1 MALLPTVKREHNL
14 VVTHACR
21 KTITLQPHRPL
32 ASSLKTITLQPH
44 RPLASSLDY
53 FILH

>member
-14 VVTHACR
+14 VVAHACR
-21 KTITLQPHRPL
+21 KTTVTLQPY
-32 ASSLKTITLQPH
+32 

-53 FILH
+53 FIVH